1 MFNEKYLVFKNIYL
15 YSVNMFLFNKK
26 TFISIQSKKYLYSMK
41 YICIQSKILVFNE
54 KYFHSILFFLCSV
67 LSHRKYFRLSSN

>member
-15 YSVNMFLFNKK
+15 YSINMFLFNKK
-26 TFISIQSKKYLYSMK
+26 TFISIQSKKYLFSIK

-54 KYFHSILFFLCSV
+54 KYFHSILFFYVQFYLTENISD
-67 LSHRKYFRLSSN
+67 